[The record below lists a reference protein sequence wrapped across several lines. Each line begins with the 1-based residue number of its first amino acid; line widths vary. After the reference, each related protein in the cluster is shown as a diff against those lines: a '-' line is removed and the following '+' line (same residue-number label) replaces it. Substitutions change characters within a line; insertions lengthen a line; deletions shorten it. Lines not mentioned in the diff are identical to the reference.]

1 MELVSALPSGLNQAG
16 GFENIE
22 VLGDGL
28 PRQLQPMLHGQAGA
42 QLKESLTVSLVQLVE
57 DRASRRSG
65 ERLKHVDHVRTIC
78 KSPLACQVYLAGA
91 NKRAAELR
99 GIRPGSNS
107 VTWTMTAFG
116 CVEDPVTQHVQRPG
130 NRSKLAVTGGR
141 RYNLE
146 RMATTRFTWQDAQLM
161 PDDGKRYEAIDG
173 DLYVTPAP
181 SRRHQWVSGNLERAL
196 CRLLQDPGHGWVYHA
211 PIGVEFPDTEE
222 GAQPDIIFVSKARA
236 EILVDEGIRGAPDLV
251 IEIRSPT
258 TAERDRTIKR
268 KLYQR
273 QGVAQYW
280 IVDPDAETI
289 EIWDFES
296 GATKPKAYTRTLPLH
311 LAGRSTAAI
320 ELAEIFA
327 PEF

>member
-1 MELVSALPSGLNQAG
+1 
-16 GFENIE
+16 
-22 VLGDGL
+22 
-28 PRQLQPMLHGQAGA
+28 
-42 QLKESLTVSLVQLVE
+42 
-57 DRASRRSG
+57 
-65 ERLKHVDHVRTIC
+65 
-78 KSPLACQVYLAGA
+78 
-91 NKRAAELR
+91 
-99 GIRPGSNS
+99 
-107 VTWTMTAFG
+107 
-116 CVEDPVTQHVQRPG
+116 
-130 NRSKLAVTGGR
+130 
-141 RYNLE
+141 
-146 RMATTRFTWQDAQLM
+146 M